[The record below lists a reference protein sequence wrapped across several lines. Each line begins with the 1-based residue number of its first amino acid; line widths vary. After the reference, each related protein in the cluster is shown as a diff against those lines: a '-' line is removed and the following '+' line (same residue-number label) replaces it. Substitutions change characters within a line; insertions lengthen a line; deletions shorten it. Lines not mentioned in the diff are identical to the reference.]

1 MRIGVSTLTYLHLDY
16 RTAVSRL
23 ADLGI
28 KVIELFY
35 EYPHFDLENMTS
47 DDGSHL
53 RRLADRYGITWT
65 LHTPCFDLNP
75 ASANLAARMAALNQY
90 QQAVRFAADLGIR
103 EVVVHSGHRSDPKIP
118 AEQAFQW
125 GADTLRRT
133 SEDSERAG
141 VRLAVENTGY
151 GVSGFI
157 HSPRTLVDL
166 VSSIGS
172 DLAGITLDTGHAVL
186 EGFTPEEA
194 VRVFGDR
201 LTHIHV
207 HDNSGT
213 ADDHFPLGKGVI
225 NHMPMLQAL
234 RDKAFQGFLILETY
248 QTERIEEQIQD
259 DLSFLRRH
267 VGA

>member
-1 MRIGVSTLTYLHLDY
+1 MHIGVSTLTYLHLDY
-16 RTAVSRL
+16 RAAVSRL
-23 ADLGI
+23 AELGV

-35 EYPHFDLENMTS
+35 DYPHFDLEKMRS
-47 DDGSHL
+47 DDSAHL
-53 RRLADRYGITWT
+53 RRLVERYGITWT

-75 ASANLAARMAALNQY
+75 ASANLGARMAALTQY
-90 QQAVRFAADLGIR
+90 QHAIRFAAEIGIR

-118 AEQAFQW
+118 PEQAFQW

-133 SEDSERAG
+133 SEASERAG

-151 GVSGFI
+151 GAFGFI
-157 HSPRTLVDL
+157 QSPRTLVDL
-166 VSSIGS
+166 VSSIDS

-186 EGFTPEEA
+186 EGFAPEEA

-207 HDNSGT
+207 HGNSGT

-225 NHMPMLQAL
+225 NHVPTLKAL
-234 RDKAFQGFLILETY
+234 RDRGFQGFLILETY
-248 QTERIEEQIQD
+248 QTEQVEEQVQG
-259 DLSFLRRH
+259 DLRFLREH
-267 VGA
+267 VAP